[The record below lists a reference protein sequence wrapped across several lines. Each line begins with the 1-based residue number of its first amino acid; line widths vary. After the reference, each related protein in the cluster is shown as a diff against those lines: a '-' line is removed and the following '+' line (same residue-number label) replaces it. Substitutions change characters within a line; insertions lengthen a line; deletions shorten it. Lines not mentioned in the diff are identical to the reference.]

1 VDNGVITPGTGTP
14 PGPSTITAAGVTFE
28 LSGTPNV
35 GDQFSVGNTTQKTQ
49 NALDT
54 LGQLRMALEQPADG
68 IPGARVKLQDALNAA
83 VSNLTSSADQVDN
96 VRGSI
101 GARENALTVQAS
113 ANTSISL
120 ANTTTMSAL
129 ANVDMGEAAINL
141 TLQQTM
147 LEASQL
153 AFVKVSQ
160 LSLFNKM

>member
-1 VDNGVITPGTGTP
+1 
-14 PGPSTITAAGVTFE
+14 
-28 LSGTPNV
+28 
-35 GDQFSVGNTTQKTQ
+35 
-49 NALDT
+49 
-54 LGQLRMALEQPADG
+54 M
-68 IPGARVKLQDALNAA
+68 
-83 VSNLTSSADQVDN
+83 DN